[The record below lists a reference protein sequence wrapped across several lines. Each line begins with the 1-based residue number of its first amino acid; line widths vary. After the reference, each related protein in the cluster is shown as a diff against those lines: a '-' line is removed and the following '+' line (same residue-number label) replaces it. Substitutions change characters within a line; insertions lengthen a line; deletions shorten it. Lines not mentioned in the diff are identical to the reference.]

1 MRENVDLDEYN
12 NIEIINRKLPDVPPE
27 KYLPY
32 QPDETGVV
40 RLVPFANE
48 QGYRYVING
57 MHHPANGMPNLSTA
71 AIQESIDRIN
81 NKIDNNQED
90 IWQWEEFGIEDAEI
104 LVVAC
109 GCVSRSAIEAVN
121 ICRAKGIKIGMFRPI
136 TIWPFLSDPLEK
148 ALKNVNTVIVPEMN
162 KGQYVHKIKELV
174 SKDINVVQLNVYDGS
189 LIMPEQIMAV
199 IEEVSGK

>member
-1 MRENVDLDEYN
+1 MSS
-12 NIEIINRKLPDVPPE
+12 
-27 KYLPY
+27 
-32 QPDETGVV
+32 TGCTIL
-40 RLVPFANE
+40 RMECLIC
-48 QGYRYVING
+48 Q
-57 MHHPANGMPNLSTA
+57 TA

-136 TIWPFLSDPLEK
+136 TIWPFLSAPLEK
-148 ALKNVNTVIVPEMN
+148 ALKNVKTVIVPEMN

-174 SKDINVVQLNVYDGS
+174 SKGHQCS
-189 LIMPEQIMAV
+189 AV
-199 IEEVSGK
+199 ECL